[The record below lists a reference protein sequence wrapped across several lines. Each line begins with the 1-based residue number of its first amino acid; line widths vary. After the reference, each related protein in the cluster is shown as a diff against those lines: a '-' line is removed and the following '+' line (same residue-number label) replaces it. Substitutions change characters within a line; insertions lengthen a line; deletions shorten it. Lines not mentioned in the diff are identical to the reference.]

1 MDNPEGKAVMSI
13 ISVSNQKG
21 GVGKTTTVGALSAAL
36 KKRGKT
42 VLAIDMDPQGNLTF
56 SLGAEGEGV
65 VGTYEVL
72 KGEVSPRDALQFT
85 EVADVIP
92 ANILLSSV
100 ELEFTGEGREYL
112 LSKAV
117 QGIKDDYDYILID
130 TPPAL
135 SVLTI
140 NAFTASDSVIV
151 PMLSDVFSLQGITQL
166 YETVSYVQQYCNPS
180 LRYEGM
186 LLTRFAPRTVLATEV
201 HGTAEMISSE
211 LGIPLFHTCIRNSV
225 SLTEAQALQKDIIRH
240 APRNIAVK
248 DYLAVADEII
258 YREADRCRT
267 RES

>member
-1 MDNPEGKAVMSI
+1 MRI

-21 GVGKTTTVGALSAAL
+21 GVGKTTTVGALAAAL
-36 KKRGKT
+36 KKREKN

-65 VGTYEVL
+65 PGCYEVL
-72 KGEVSPRDALQFT
+72 KGEVSVRDALQFT
-85 EVADVIP
+85 GVVDVLP
-92 ANILLSSV
+92 SNILLTGI
-100 ELEFTGEGREYL
+100 ELEFAGEGREYL
-112 LSKAV
+112 LSKALQSV
-117 QGIKDDYDYILID
+117 KDSYDYILID

-166 YETVSYVQQYCNPS
+166 YETVSYVQQYSNPS

-201 HGTAEMISSE
+201 HGTAQMISSE

-225 SLTEAQALQKDIIRH
+225 SLTEAQALQKDIISH

-248 DYLAVADEII
+248 DYLAAADEII
-258 YREADRCRT
+258 YREVDRCRAK
-267 RES
+267 EN

>member
-1 MDNPEGKAVMSI
+1 MSI

-21 GVGKTTTVGALSAAL
+21 GVGKTTTVGALAAAL
-36 KKRGKT
+36 KKRGKS

-56 SLGAEGEGV
+56 SLGAEGEDV
-65 VGTYEVL
+65 PSCYEVL
-72 KGEVSPRDALQFT
+72 TGEVSVRDALQFT
-85 EVADVIP
+85 EIADVIP
-92 ANILLSSV
+92 GNILLSGV

-112 LSKAV
+112 LGRALEPV
-117 QGIKDDYDYILID
+117 KDSYDFILID

-166 YETVSYVQQYCNPS
+166 YETVGYVQQYCNPK

-201 HGTAEMISSE
+201 HGTAQMISSE

-225 SLTEAQALQKDIIRH
+225 CLTEAQALQKDIIRH

-248 DYLAVADEII
+248 DYLAVADEVIQ
-258 YREADRCRT
+258 REVDRCRT
-267 RES
+267 REN